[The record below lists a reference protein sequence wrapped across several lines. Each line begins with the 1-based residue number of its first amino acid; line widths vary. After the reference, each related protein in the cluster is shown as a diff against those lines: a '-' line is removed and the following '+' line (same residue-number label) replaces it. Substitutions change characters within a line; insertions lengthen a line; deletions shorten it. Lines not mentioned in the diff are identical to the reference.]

1 MRLRLLQKRVC
12 SLALTAAMTIS
23 TVAQGFVPVSAEE
36 KDTLPAE
43 YNGIQY
49 LFTDSYGQGLSSVD
63 LSGQSEI
70 SDEDILSALD
80 ASSDNVDV
88 YAVHPDFYNADG
100 DSVSLEHGLDLSIDS
115 NDLREDKSNIQIFS
129 LPKDTDLSSLQDYE
143 IERTVSNDEVSWELD
158 PETNTM
164 ITVIDKLQ
172 DQTISMGDAEL
183 TFSGM
188 NKNAEMTVKDESDG
202 SLSMQITLDNVKYLP
217 ESISISG
224 NGWEEAPTI
233 SLFTDDSFVN
243 LPGEADGN
251 TTKYSFSA
259 KAVKLLSHAMDNNSV
274 SFSIAENTVKNA
286 DEEETEDT
294 EISTQSVKE
303 KNQGISM
310 LAASNEIAQAGSI
323 TLHEGSKTQKDIDL
337 GENEYFLSDKYI
349 SDSET
354 GNVIN
359 GQKTYTTTIEHAA
372 YSNKI
377 IRIKPPKKR
386 EILIGI
392 DSSASMGD
400 KVDSMNKAIDAFV
413 ENIAEAN
420 QQRKQRWD
428 SGYYY
433 GTEGDT
439 LDNHLLTIRAIVKY
453 NNKVTTLVGSP
464 ITPMNSDDVSKITT
478 PAHLRNG
485 YEPNGSLY
493 DMTRTDLAIAK
504 LQSFIDDPTNSSI
517 VFMTDGEPYGRGNE
531 GALDYDTDTSSGLM
545 MTYENTN
552 DALRTARSIKDN
564 GSTIYTVYVQTGYPN
579 GLIDNAKSSRD
590 IHKLATMPSQTGGN
604 NVLSDQSLGCAF
616 LSMFSSDYPKNG
628 QMHGNPS
635 GNDHVF
641 TGSYDDPGEGSFGR
655 YFKMP
660 EEVTKI
666 TDDFVDIAKDI
677 NYSTSFTDGLSGY
690 AGSASYVYD
699 VISHPFNANPNIQI
713 VVYQVPRICTG
724 TDSRGKKTFEWGDKE
739 DITTEVSATIEN
751 GRYVTVRGYDYEA
764 NALSDVNKT
773 LKEDQTETFPSKSGD
788 YGYKLVVQFDI
799 YANRTFGGNT
809 IETNDSAISGFYP
822 SEPYDKAT
830 WKDNKTLNPDGK
842 EEMLL
847 YPVPH
852 VDLIIDYKVVSDN
865 VVLYA
870 PQTARLR
877 NLLTGQSGRIFAT
890 DNSYDAVKNEYD
902 EAKTGADQ
910 ALSAYVKAASAFSKA
925 QGTPDEDAKQK
936 ELQDAI
942 DKYTDAKTRLAEAQK
957 AYDSV
962 ESYIPNGDNNAYVDI
977 HYSLKDPDGIEIGTM
992 DIPHGEDDSDEHITW
1007 SFKNGE
1013 KLIKKHGDYTIT
1025 ATITPVDT
1033 TREESHT
1040 GSTAAGSQK
1049 TKTLTEKPYAHIYVL
1064 KMTAVDSSVDNR
1076 EAVGLQE
1083 DSVIKVQ
1090 EIQKTNWLKQYITES
1105 EWVGL
1110 DGKTPEENGDKQPE
1124 AQGSSIAMGQQPN
1137 IILGAPDKTHLSG
1150 VNGSYSAKGTT
1161 GDYIPVT
1168 VKVFRQM
1175 GDINKD
1181 VPILDQTK
1189 VKNVPLNDNDNLYT
1203 GVDGQPV
1210 SSISWQ
1216 HICNAVDNCDTTDFL
1231 EAGNAHNT
1239 MDEDY
1244 QVKVRYLV
1252 HIRENPVVK
1261 PQKKVSSSIIKK
1273 GTDLKWTITVPNTD
1287 TETNPNRLQSD
1298 SWMVDVLPYDGDGR
1312 EDPATHENTGSHF
1325 SGDLYFKKVTVDFSS
1340 ASTGL
1345 NALKTDK
1352 KGIWYTTD
1360 VAVREAEKNGNELR
1374 DFTWT
1379 KASFT
1384 IDGNIATA
1392 VIPVDAVALRV
1403 DTLLPFG
1410 DSIVVNMDAALR
1422 DGMDQKID
1430 DTYLNEAFTFTNSK
1444 RTGSNT
1450 TSTIVSTSYISGL
1463 VWEDTN
1469 GNGMQDTGEQT
1480 IKDVRV
1486 GLYIPH
1492 NPYGGPS
1499 AALTVDGT
1507 SYDKAYDADN
1517 NEINDIVTGEDG
1529 TYKFEN
1535 LRAGTYYVI
1544 AQNVDGKYTITG
1556 KNKVSDT
1563 NIDSDAEETMPSITN
1578 LGKQNSIDSSKTSRA
1593 WIKDI
1598 TVSDTDSREHMDIGF
1613 LLVTGSIDITKTLDQ
1628 IYYPSTMTEEEKL
1641 QYFPTFHFVLTSE
1654 DGKKQYRTVQLNE
1667 RKLSGN
1673 CSFTDLPLGTYTL
1686 EENTAIN
1693 YGLDSIESDDQVTKD
1708 LNGRKITFTITAEHQ
1723 DFAVTFANNMTGN
1736 PPAGDQNQVINHLP
1750 MHIPIKL
1757 QVHYTGP
1764 SIISDH
1770 TKTTYTFPADQVKG
1784 TVTYDDGSTMEVT
1797 LGETSGY
1804 TIDPVTV
1811 SNLMN
1816 TGKGNRVAIH
1826 GFYTEKGRTLEDS
1839 FSVAVDLK
1847 PVHKFQLNFDANGS
1861 SFTNGT
1867 VINSVMFSYDEINNS
1882 NVATNG
1888 VYKDVPNG
1896 LLNGMGA
1903 GYTFAGWNTK
1913 NDGTGI
1919 QYDDFSSLSAIGADT
1934 GINSLTLYANWRVNV
1949 TFNANGGILSGGM
1962 SNAEKAIRGKAS
1974 GDIVFSLNQ
1983 VVATGLTGTK
1993 NNFHY
1998 VLWNTKADGTG
2009 TNLTSYGKV
2018 RGPVTF
2024 YAIYYQS
2031 EYYYTGSEQVF
2042 RAPVNGWYKVQLWG
2056 ARGGD
2061 DTYSGANGAYV
2072 TGELHVTAGT
2082 SLYVYV
2088 GAPGRSG
2095 TGSGAGYNG
2104 GANPGG
2110 SGWSGSGGGAT
2121 DIRTRSG
2128 AWTSSLGSRIAVAAG
2143 GGGGGQFGYGGYGGA
2158 LTGGSG
2164 NPGGSGG
2171 SQTHGGGS
2179 FGVGGTPSPD
2189 GGGGG
2194 GGWYGGGAGNG
2205 DTGGGGGS
2213 SYLSGFPGCAASSTG
2228 YSFRNGQMIA
2238 GNQWMPKPDG
2248 GQEVGHSGACRARIE
2263 LISTD

>member
-70 SDEDILSALD
+70 SDENILSALD

-115 NDLREDKSNIQIFS
+115 NDLREDKSNVQIFA

-143 IERTVSNDEVSWELD
+143 IESTISNDEVSWELSHD
-158 PETNTM
+158 TDTI

-172 DQTISMGDAEL
+172 DQTISMDDAEL

-517 VFMTDGEPYGRGNE
+517 VFMTDGDPYGRGNE

-992 DIPHGEDDSDEHITW
+992 DIPHGEDDSDEHIT
-1007 SFKNGE
+1007 
-1013 KLIKKHGDYTIT
+1013 
-1025 ATITPVDT
+1025 
-1033 TREESHT
+1033 
-1040 GSTAAGSQK
+1040 
-1049 TKTLTEKPYAHIYVL
+1049 
-1064 KMTAVDSSVDNR
+1064 
-1076 EAVGLQE
+1076 
-1083 DSVIKVQ
+1083 
-1090 EIQKTNWLKQYITES
+1090 
-1105 EWVGL
+1105 
-1110 DGKTPEENGDKQPE
+1110 
-1124 AQGSSIAMGQQPN
+1124 
-1137 IILGAPDKTHLSG
+1137 
-1150 VNGSYSAKGTT
+1150 
-1161 GDYIPVT
+1161 
-1168 VKVFRQM
+1168 
-1175 GDINKD
+1175 
-1181 VPILDQTK
+1181 
-1189 VKNVPLNDNDNLYT
+1189 
-1203 GVDGQPV
+1203 
-1210 SSISWQ
+1210 
-1216 HICNAVDNCDTTDFL
+1216 
-1231 EAGNAHNT
+1231 
-1239 MDEDY
+1239 
-1244 QVKVRYLV
+1244 
-1252 HIRENPVVK
+1252 
-1261 PQKKVSSSIIKK
+1261 
-1273 GTDLKWTITVPNTD
+1273 
-1287 TETNPNRLQSD
+1287 
-1298 SWMVDVLPYDGDGR
+1298 
-1312 EDPATHENTGSHF
+1312 
-1325 SGDLYFKKVTVDFSS
+1325 
-1340 ASTGL
+1340 
-1345 NALKTDK
+1345 
-1352 KGIWYTTD
+1352 
-1360 VAVREAEKNGNELR
+1360 
-1374 DFTWT
+1374 
-1379 KASFT
+1379 
-1384 IDGNIATA
+1384 
-1392 VIPVDAVALRV
+1392 
-1403 DTLLPFG
+1403 
-1410 DSIVVNMDAALR
+1410 
-1422 DGMDQKID
+1422 
-1430 DTYLNEAFTFTNSK
+1430 
-1444 RTGSNT
+1444 
-1450 TSTIVSTSYISGL
+1450 
-1463 VWEDTN
+1463 
-1469 GNGMQDTGEQT
+1469 
-1480 IKDVRV
+1480 
-1486 GLYIPH
+1486 
-1492 NPYGGPS
+1492 
-1499 AALTVDGT
+1499 
-1507 SYDKAYDADN
+1507 
-1517 NEINDIVTGEDG
+1517 
-1529 TYKFEN
+1529 
-1535 LRAGTYYVI
+1535 
-1544 AQNVDGKYTITG
+1544 
-1556 KNKVSDT
+1556 
-1563 NIDSDAEETMPSITN
+1563 
-1578 LGKQNSIDSSKTSRA
+1578 
-1593 WIKDI
+1593 
-1598 TVSDTDSREHMDIGF
+1598 
-1613 LLVTGSIDITKTLDQ
+1613 
-1628 IYYPSTMTEEEKL
+1628 
-1641 QYFPTFHFVLTSE
+1641 
-1654 DGKKQYRTVQLNE
+1654 
-1667 RKLSGN
+1667 
-1673 CSFTDLPLGTYTL
+1673 
-1686 EENTAIN
+1686 
-1693 YGLDSIESDDQVTKD
+1693 
-1708 LNGRKITFTITAEHQ
+1708 
-1723 DFAVTFANNMTGN
+1723 
-1736 PPAGDQNQVINHLP
+1736 
-1750 MHIPIKL
+1750 
-1757 QVHYTGP
+1757 
-1764 SIISDH
+1764 
-1770 TKTTYTFPADQVKG
+1770 
-1784 TVTYDDGSTMEVT
+1784 
-1797 LGETSGY
+1797 
-1804 TIDPVTV
+1804 
-1811 SNLMN
+1811 
-1816 TGKGNRVAIH
+1816 
-1826 GFYTEKGRTLEDS
+1826 
-1839 FSVAVDLK
+1839 
-1847 PVHKFQLNFDANGS
+1847 
-1861 SFTNGT
+1861 
-1867 VINSVMFSYDEINNS
+1867 
-1882 NVATNG
+1882 
-1888 VYKDVPNG
+1888 
-1896 LLNGMGA
+1896 
-1903 GYTFAGWNTK
+1903 
-1913 NDGTGI
+1913 
-1919 QYDDFSSLSAIGADT
+1919 
-1934 GINSLTLYANWRVNV
+1934 
-1949 TFNANGGILSGGM
+1949 
-1962 SNAEKAIRGKAS
+1962 
-1974 GDIVFSLNQ
+1974 
-1983 VVATGLTGTK
+1983 
-1993 NNFHY
+1993 
-1998 VLWNTKADGTG
+1998 
-2009 TNLTSYGKV
+2009 
-2018 RGPVTF
+2018 
-2024 YAIYYQS
+2024 
-2031 EYYYTGSEQVF
+2031 
-2042 RAPVNGWYKVQLWG
+2042 
-2056 ARGGD
+2056 
-2061 DTYSGANGAYV
+2061 
-2072 TGELHVTAGT
+2072 
-2082 SLYVYV
+2082 
-2088 GAPGRSG
+2088 
-2095 TGSGAGYNG
+2095 
-2104 GANPGG
+2104 
-2110 SGWSGSGGGAT
+2110 
-2121 DIRTRSG
+2121 
-2128 AWTSSLGSRIAVAAG
+2128 
-2143 GGGGGQFGYGGYGGA
+2143 
-2158 LTGGSG
+2158 
-2164 NPGGSGG
+2164 
-2171 SQTHGGGS
+2171 
-2179 FGVGGTPSPD
+2179 
-2189 GGGGG
+2189 
-2194 GGWYGGGAGNG
+2194 
-2205 DTGGGGGS
+2205 
-2213 SYLSGFPGCAASSTG
+2213 
-2228 YSFRNGQMIA
+2228 
-2238 GNQWMPKPDG
+2238 
-2248 GQEVGHSGACRARIE
+2248 
-2263 LISTD
+2263 